1 MGKYDFAV
9 NLLNEFPDSEAAIII
24 EYDHCKFA
32 FEISLL
38 VDTYQMLLEVVPGH
52 IEDPWDCLVADERSW
67 HWRNDL
73 SSPIRCEIK
82 KKYSRTFGQEG
93 QLDIGKGQ

>member
-1 MGKYDFAV
+1 MPLVYV
-9 NLLNEFPDSEAAIII
+9 YSPIPSELNEFPDSEAAIII

-38 VDTYQMLLEVVPGH
+38 VDTYQLLVEVVPGH
-52 IEDPWDCLVADERSW
+52 IEDPWDCLVADDRSW

-82 KKYSRTFGQEG
+82 KKLVEPLVKLDMAGQ
-93 QLDIGKGQ
+93 